1 MPVSPKILQKVLNYE
16 KLASSPR
23 GSPRG
28 GDASPKS
35 LSPRAGAPGSPKR
48 GDSPVHPANLISFP
62 GLDQDD
68 WGTGDFQNHFNSD
81 GEKGEEKPKDQ
92 NQQKPNNEGSADT
105 RNDLA
110 KIKDTSQHMLELT
123 ETGEEGDDLD
133 QDSVGSLNFEDL
145 AQSEKVE
152 KAAPPNP
159 SPSSTTT
166 PLANTSM
173 KQSLVVISSPADLLK
188 QPPKGRVSA
197 FEKRMKALLNKSLPE
212 LPFYDADDTDRSKD
226 DDAEDEDLRRR
237 RLHQSVAQF
246 DYYGGSDFQDRQ
258 TSLLESTF
266 AHRVSLLNQDGR
278 QGALYTGDDSVTAFD
293 EQMRLA
299 RERARQCNYSQ
310 PKNATAVVSPG
321 SVKQRKAMFLKRP
334 GNAVFPKQPGTTPQ
348 TPVSPPRSCA
358 TSSTSSET
366 RENQFKKETKQETT
380 KEQDQALLTAPV
392 AEEAHDHAEKGNDSF
407 DAKDMLEDDDEDSP
421 YASTS
426 AAPVTDD
433 MNHGS
438 FSDFEAQLQ
447 AAAERQRRQEKP
459 SQVVIPGNRNLQQRT
474 EALLGASMPNMNYQ
488 SPSGSRKSTVAVP
501 DDDRLHMSFSGLGPY
516 TGDSGITPYEE
527 QMRLA
532 RARAARSGKPNLVK
546 SPVSITQRQNL
557 FLNLSLS
564 QVDKASG
571 NLRPTPLAPPPP
583 PPLAKKRSSRSLKT
597 ETQVEVAKQEID
609 KNESMKSS
617 PSSPAPQSVR
627 APTNTSSAVQP
638 ESATVATK
646 EELQPTAGVHV
657 EGEFTRE
664 VDDHDSF
671 TADEILADPT
681 EVLQVAPSS
690 IPVYTHDSSFASFEE
705 QLQAAAEREK
715 RRKQAEALK
724 STGSPKTLQ
733 DRTDELF
740 GKSLPKME
748 TQKSVNK
755 DDGEAEKNPYLH
767 MSFTRVSSMDA
778 AALNQELSMG
788 ASYTGD
794 FGLTSFDEQMKL
806 ARERAKLVQ
815 SPNKKKVD
823 VGLSLKDRMK
833 ALNAK

>member
-28 GDASPKS
+28 GPSPKT
-35 LSPRAGAPGSPKR
+35 LSPRAGATSSPNR
-48 GDSPVHPANLISFP
+48 GGDSPVHPANLISFP

-68 WGTGDFQNHFNSD
+68 WGSGDLHTHLNID
-81 GEKGEEKPKDQ
+81 GKKEQEKSKEQSQQESN
-92 NQQKPNNEGSADT
+92 NQGSADA
-105 RNDLA
+105 RKNLEQSR
-110 KIKDTSQHMLELT
+110 DTSQHMLELT
-123 ETGEEGDDLD
+123 ENGEEEDDLD
-133 QDSVGSLNFEDL
+133 HDSVGSLNFEDL
-145 AQSEKVE
+145 ARPENEEQ
-152 KAAPPNP
+152 AAPPNP
-159 SPSSTTT
+159 TPSSTTT
-166 PLANTSM
+166 PLA
-173 KQSLVVISSPADLLK
+173 KVISSPADLLE
-188 QPPKGRVSA
+188 QPPKRRVSA
-197 FEKRMKALLNKSLPE
+197 FEKRMKALMNKSLPA
-212 LPFYDADDTDRSKD
+212 LPFHDADDTDQSND
-226 DDAEDEDLRRR
+226 DNAEDEDRRRR

-246 DYYGGSDFQDRQ
+246 DYYGGSNFQDRQ
-258 TSLLESTF
+258 TSLLESNF
-266 AHRVSLLNQDGR
+266 AQRVSLLNQDAR

-299 RERARQCNYSQ
+299 RDRARQYNYSQ
-310 PKNATAVVSPG
+310 PQNAKAVVSPG

-334 GNAVFPKQPGTTPQ
+334 GNAVFPKQPGKAPQ
-348 TPVSPPRSCA
+348 TPVSPARSCA
-358 TSSTSSET
+358 TSSTSFET
-366 RENQFKKETKQETT
+366 CDSQLKKETEKETAR
-380 KEQDQALLTAPV
+380 KQDQAFPIAPV
-392 AEEAHDHAEKGNDSF
+392 AEEAPDHVEKGNDSF
-407 DAKDMLEDDDEDSP
+407 DAKDLLENDDEDSP

-438 FSDFEAQLQ
+438 FADFEAQLQ

-459 SQVVIPGNRNLQQRT
+459 SQVAIPGNQNIQQRT
-474 EALLGASMPNMNYQ
+474 EALLGASMPNMNCR
-488 SPSGSRKSTVAVP
+488 SPSGSPKSKMTVP
-501 DDDRLHMSFSGLGPY
+501 DDDRLHMSVSGLGPY

-583 PPLAKKRSSRSLKT
+583 PLAKKWSSPSIKT
-597 ETQVEVAKQEID
+597 GAHMEMPNKELD
-609 KNESMKSS
+609 KNESVKSS
-617 PSSPAPQSVR
+617 PSDPETVKAPAD
-627 APTNTSSAVQP
+627 AGSAALISP
-638 ESATVATK
+638 ESAKVATN
-646 EELQPTAGVHV
+646 ELQPRAAVPVV
-657 EGEFTRE
+657 EGEFTRGE
-664 VDDHDSF
+664 DDHDSF

-733 DRTDELF
+733 DRTEELF
-740 GKSLPKME
+740 GKSLPNVE
-748 TQKSVNK
+748 TQKSVTKK
-755 DDGEAEKNPYLH
+755 DREAEKNPYMH

-833 ALNAK
+833 ALNTK